1 MITVLLI
8 SDDEKTKEF
17 CFSLADNSIGFECVP
32 AFHGANHN
40 IPANISLILFD
51 FCVFDKGDIKTA
63 HNILRFSAHIPVLVL
78 ASEKDGVFAAKML
91 QSGAEAGTT
100 AAAKDIITLPCSPS
114 YMLSYI
120 HYYAQKD
127 IHTCTADPVLSPPD
141 ENAFKDFIGTSETFY
156 GLKKQIILA
165 AGNSMPVLLLG
176 ETGTGKSLAARL
188 IHRLSQRKEASFVEE
203 NIAAIQDT
211 LVEAELFGTKAGAY
225 TGAVTRIG
233 LFEKAAGGTLF
244 LDEIGC
250 ISLST
255 QAKLLRALETGE
267 IRRVGDCEHKK
278 INVRIICATN
288 SPLNA
293 WKESGE
299 FRKDLYYRITG
310 IEIHIPSLKERAEDI
325 LPLARNFLEK
335 LCAAHNTVKFFSDTA
350 EEKLQSHTWPGNIR
364 ELQSCVS
371 RAFYESQN
379 GLISESDIRFV
390 L

>member
-17 CFSLADNSIGFECVP
+17 CFSLADNIIGFECIP
-32 AFHGANHN
+32 AFHGSNQN
-40 IPANISLILFD
+40 IPPNISLVLFD
-51 FCVFDKGDIKTA
+51 FCIFDKGDIKTA
-63 HNILRFSAHIPVLVL
+63 HTILRFSAHIPVLVL
-78 ASEKDGVFAAKML
+78 ASEKDGIFAAKML
-91 QSGAEAGTT
+91 QAGAT
-100 AAAKDIITLPCSPS
+100 DIITLPCDSS
-114 YMLSYI
+114 YILSYI
-120 HYYAQKD
+120 RYYA
-127 IHTCTADPVLSPPD
+127 HTGTNTRTVNKVLPVPD
-141 ENAFKDFIGTSETFY
+141 ESIFKDFIGTSEAFY

-165 AGNSMPVLLLG
+165 AGNAMPVLLLG

-188 IHRLSQRKEASFVEE
+188 IHRLSQRKEAAFVEE

-267 IRRVGDCEHKK
+267 IRKVGDCEHKK
-278 INVRIICATN
+278 INVRIICAKN

-379 GLISESDIRFV
+379 GFISESDIRFV